1 MQEILPFGAGFG
13 LGLLLLFWG
22 GSLPRWLALPIVCV
36 PMGALFSWING
47 ELAGNWAPLFVSFDA
62 LLVWAGAVLVLTT
75 DAARRRLA

>member
-1 MQEILPFGAGFG
+1 MQEILPFGAGFT
-13 LGLLLLFWG
+13 LGLLLLFWD
-22 GSLPRWLALPIVCV
+22 SPRPRWLTLPIVCV
-36 PMGALFSWING
+36 PVGALFSWING